1 MASQKQRY
9 AGKLPKLWDLL
20 VQMHE
25 KNPNFFESA
34 DMLRY
39 QVAQVWKALSDKD
52 HCPNCKASMAM
63 YRRKI
68 DYFVVS
74 LLVSMARIVEHNK
87 RKGMSFTNAN
97 SVHVNADDRIPHNA
111 KNMTGIASALGL
123 IAPDDKEKEA
133 RWLITTRGWAA
144 LRGERIPAAVVTF
157 RDEIVERPEETT
169 TFAEVM
175 SNSKTTQS
183 KDIYNPRE
191 WYEIHGTANSPV
203 L

>member
-1 MASQKQRY
+1 MASQKRNY

-20 VQMHE
+20 VQMHQ
-25 KNPNFFESA
+25 KNPSIFENA

-39 QVAQVWKALSDKD
+39 QVAQVWKALADKD

-68 DYFVVS
+68 DYFIVSLVVS
-74 LLVSMARIVEHNK
+74 MGRIVKHNQT
-87 RKGMSFTNAN
+87 KGMGFTAAN

-123 IAPDDKEKEA
+123 IAPVEGAKEA
-133 RWLITTRGWAA
+133 RWLITSRGWAA
-144 LRGERIPAAVVTF
+144 LRGERVPASVVTF

-169 TFAEVM
+169 TFAEALEK
-175 SNSKTTQS
+175 SRTGEK

-191 WYEIHGTANSPV
+191 WYEQAGMANSPV